1 MDYSVDSLVESR
13 MKLAELRNSLR
24 VFRANL
30 DSSKFKIEKHAIEK
44 HAIDSN
50 DGNYGKNAE
59 ERERFLKT
67 ALLESD
73 NYVDLENRVISL
85 QNEIELE
92 EAKIDCLRDLRRELE
107 MQRRERMI
115 DSGVSV

>member
-30 DSSKFKIEKHAIEK
+30 DSSKFKIEKHAI
-44 HAIDSN
+44 DSN

-73 NYVDLENRVISL
+73 SYVDLENRVISL
-85 QNEIELE
+85 QNEIEIE

-107 MQRRERMI
+107 MQQRDRMI
-115 DSGVSV
+115 DSGISV